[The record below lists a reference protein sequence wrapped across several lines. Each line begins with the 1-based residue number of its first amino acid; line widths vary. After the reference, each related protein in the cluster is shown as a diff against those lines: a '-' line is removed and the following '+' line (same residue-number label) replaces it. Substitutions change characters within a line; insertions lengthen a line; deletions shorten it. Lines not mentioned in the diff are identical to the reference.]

1 MDTNMF
7 KQAVRRSAC
16 DQCRARRVQCLRA
29 QDSTAPCA
37 RCSHI
42 GARCVTSAPGHPGR
56 PRKARLVDGDTPPR
70 GPARSPADVSS
81 PGRHRTS
88 STLRD
93 TNYVEVT
100 ESDLAASKPSVHPP
114 RDPLAHGPQAAD
126 FWATQGDS
134 SVYFHSP
141 SIEQSP
147 APGEDIL
154 ALVDQLSSPSQLQG
168 LLSADDELNAML
180 HMGWDSSTALDMD
193 FDPLLDPWTGVLPPT
208 PLPQCSSPA
217 SSLMRFREE
226 MDQRITTIDAYYS
239 DPLEVVQGCKEE
251 GAGRDPENPAAVLL
265 TSSKEFI
272 DIIQSLTPAGR
283 THKQT
288 DDALSTEIVLLA
300 LSSYLS
306 LMRLFDAM
314 FHTIHKFI
322 SQLPPDS
329 FKSVKV
335 KSVLRIGGISSLQD
349 MPLKTYATGIVDAIQ
364 GQVRTLE
371 RCMGIPTEYC
381 LSGEA
386 ATSLPAATPGI
397 LSWADRAQLFW
408 AVMAQEDVKSR
419 QGSKSYV
426 ESIRANIQGSMRALD
441 D

>member
-1 MDTNMF
+1 M
-7 KQAVRRSAC
+7 AGEPASA
-16 DQCRARRVQCLRA
+16 
-29 QDSTAPCA
+29 
-37 RCSHI
+37 
-42 GARCVTSAPGHPGR
+42 GA
-56 PRKARLVDGDTPPR
+56 
-70 GPARSPADVSS
+70 PARACRTD
-81 PGRHRTS
+81 RHTS
-88 STLRD
+88 WDRLD
-93 TNYVEVT
+93 GIA
-100 ESDLAASKPSVHPP
+100 ESDLAASKSTVHPP

-126 FWATQGDS
+126 FWATPGDS

-141 SIEQSP
+141 SVEQSP

-168 LLSADDELNAML
+168 LLSADDELSAML

-193 FDPLLDPWTGVLPPT
+193 IDPLLDPWKGVLPPT

-217 SSLMRFREE
+217 SSLMRFQEE
-226 MDQRITTIDAYYS
+226 IDQRITTMDAYYS
-239 DPLEVVQGCKEE
+239 DPLEVMQGCKEE
-251 GAGRDPENPAAVLL
+251 GAGREPENPAAVLL
-265 TSSKEFI
+265 TCSKEFI

-283 THKQT
+283 THKQSE
-288 DDALSTEIVLLA
+288 DALSTEIVLLA

-322 SQLPPDS
+322 SQMPPDS

-349 MPLKTYATGIVDAIQ
+349 MPLKIYATGILDAIQ

-386 ATSLPAATPGI
+386 AASPPAAAPGL
-397 LSWADRAQLFW
+397 LSRADRAWLFC
-408 AVMAQEDVKSR
+408 AVLAQEDVKPR

-426 ESIRANIQGSMRALD
+426 ESIRASIQESMGFLD

>member
-1 MDTNMF
+1 M
-7 KQAVRRSAC
+7 AGEPASA
-16 DQCRARRVQCLRA
+16 
-29 QDSTAPCA
+29 
-37 RCSHI
+37 
-42 GARCVTSAPGHPGR
+42 GA
-56 PRKARLVDGDTPPR
+56 
-70 GPARSPADVSS
+70 PARACRTD
-81 PGRHRTS
+81 RHTS
-88 STLRD
+88 WDQLD
-93 TNYVEVT
+93 GIA
-100 ESDLAASKPSVHPP
+100 ESDLAASKSTV
-114 RDPLAHGPQAAD
+114 QAAD
-126 FWATQGDS
+126 FWATPGDS

-141 SIEQSP
+141 STEQSP

-154 ALVDQLSSPSQLQG
+154 ALVDQLSSPSQFQG
-168 LLSADDELNAML
+168 LLSADDELSAML

-193 FDPLLDPWTGVLPPT
+193 VDPLLDPWKGVLPPT

-217 SSLMRFREE
+217 SSLMRFQEE
-226 MDQRITTIDAYYS
+226 IDQRIAAMDAYYS

-251 GAGRDPENPAAVLL
+251 GAGREPENPAAVLL
-265 TSSKEFI
+265 TCSKEFI

-283 THKQT
+283 THQQSE
-288 DDALSTEIVLLA
+288 DALSTEIVLLA

-322 SQLPPDS
+322 SQMPPDS

-349 MPLKTYATGIVDAIQ
+349 MPLKIYATGILDAIQ

-386 ATSLPAATPGI
+386 AASPPAAAPGI
-397 LSWADRAQLFW
+397 LSRADRAWLFC
-408 AVMAQEDVKSR
+408 AVLAQEDVKSR

-426 ESIRANIQGSMRALD
+426 ESIRASIHESMGFLGD
-441 D
+441 